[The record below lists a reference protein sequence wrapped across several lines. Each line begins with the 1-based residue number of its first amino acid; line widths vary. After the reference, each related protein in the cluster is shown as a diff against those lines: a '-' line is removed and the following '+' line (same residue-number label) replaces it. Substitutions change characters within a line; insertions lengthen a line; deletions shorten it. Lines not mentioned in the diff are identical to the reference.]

1 MFWTKLTRTVALC
14 GALLALPIGAAGLY
28 TSVQTMRLAEASC
41 QALRTSIL
49 ATLEQEIDA
58 GIKRGLVHNDLTEFE
73 RSCALRDPDAK
84 AVFAAIDRTI
94 LFTGASDAEKAS
106 SRPVRFVPPPPF
118 IGHPLGHRWPGLLPP
133 PPPEEFRN
141 RRFGT

>member
-1 MFWTKLTRTVALC
+1 MVWTKLTRTLPLY

-49 ATLEQEIDA
+49 ATLEQDVDA
-58 GIKRGLVHNDLTEFE
+58 GIKRALVHKDLTEFE
-73 RSCALRDPDAK
+73 RSCALRDPEAK
-84 AVFAAIDRTI
+84 AVFAAMDRTI
-94 LFTGASDAEKAS
+94 LFTGASDVEKAS
-106 SRPVRFVPPPPF
+106 SRPVRFVPPQPF
-118 IGHPLGHRWPGLLPP
+118 WGPRGPGLLPP